1 MIDPRTLR
9 GQLALAYAAALLVAL
24 VLFAAATLALVDR
37 TQRTTL
43 DERLQVAARAI
54 AAITDQ
60 RNGRL
65 SIDETDRRQF
75 LRIVGSRVN
84 GAVFDVGGKTL
95 ASTVLRVPNA
105 VRALATEHATSG
117 VVTVRG
123 NDEDLRVAVVA
134 VPPGR
139 RTLGVAF
146 VWHDLDLVTDLD
158 RRLTLA
164 FGIAIPIIAAF
175 AVVAGSAVAARGLR
189 PLVAMAEIA
198 SEIEAHD
205 LSRRIAIP
213 PRDDELGRLVAT
225 FDRMLDRLQSAF
237 ERQRRFTGDASHELR
252 APLSVIRA
260 EADLM
265 LRRPRSGD
273 EYRRALEAIAV
284 QADDLEALTRDL
296 LAAARAESAPAD
308 TRAVVDLAAIAG
320 EAADRLAVLAG
331 SRGIALA
338 RSLPPGA
345 LIRGDGDALRRA
357 TVCLLHNALKYG
369 RHEGTVTVAVEA
381 DENRVRLV
389 VADDGPGFSDA
400 ALDHATERFWRDDP
414 ARGRADG
421 NGEASGSGLGLSIAA
436 AIVQAAGGTLTL
448 TNRREGGASAVV
460 ELPSAGPF
468 IRG

>member
-1 MIDPRTLR
+1 VIDPRTLR

>member
-54 AAITDQ
+54 AAITHQ
-60 RNGRL
+60 RNGKL

-95 ASTVLRVPNA
+95 ASTVLRVPSA

-123 NDEDLRVAVVA
+123 IDEDLRVAVVA

-139 RTLGVAF
+139 RTLGAAF

-175 AVVAGSAVAARGLR
+175 AVFAGSAVAARGLR
-189 PLVAMAEIA
+189 PLVAMAEVA

-265 LRRPRSGD
+265 LRRPRSAD
-273 EYRRALEAIAV
+273 EYRRALEAIAL

-296 LAAARAESAPAD
+296 LAAARAESAPAEPGE
-308 TRAVVDLAAIAG
+308 VVDLAAIAG

-331 SRGIALA
+331 SRRIALA

-381 DENRVRLV
+381 DASRVRLA

-448 TNRREGGASAVV
+448 ANRREGGASAVV
-460 ELPSAGPF
+460 ELPFAGPF